1 MFFEDDPQRVFV
13 GFLRSLKFEF
23 GPQRLELEDQKEDCF
38 ATTNSVELALQQIR
52 AGLNRK
58 ARSVGTSI
66 SHEEKG
72 RISYLNESRYN

>member
-1 MFFEDDPQRVFV
+1 M
-13 GFLRSLKFEF
+13 
-23 GPQRLELEDQKEDCF
+23 EDCF